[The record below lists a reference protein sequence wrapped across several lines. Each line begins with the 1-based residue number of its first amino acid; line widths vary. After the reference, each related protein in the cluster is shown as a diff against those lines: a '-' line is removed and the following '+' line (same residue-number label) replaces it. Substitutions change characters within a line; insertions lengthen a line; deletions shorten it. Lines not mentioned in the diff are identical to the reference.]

1 MGALPWCGP
10 LHSSDIETLAREE
23 AVLCVQTHITL
34 KSVFPDRNA
43 KTKFLPENV
52 LMLQLPRFSL
62 FFFNSVFLS
71 LLLLPQNHSY
81 IVVTMETEWSALR
94 EGLRDQQMQYGQE
107 CSMLDYGTEI
117 E

>member
-62 FFFNSVFLS
+62 FFLTRFSFLFS
-71 LLLLPQNHSY
+71 CYLRT
-81 IVVTMETEWSALR
+81 IV
-94 EGLRDQQMQYGQE
+94 
-107 CSMLDYGTEI
+107 I
-117 E
+117 